1 MAKDTKINSR
11 KEKSSGNL
19 EYLGIKHIRFHFNC
33 TQCSAGIVLRTNPQL
48 SRVLCESDATL
59 FCGDQLPGRLPY
71 GLEEESNW
79 HENRDEILA
88 QRIFMMKRERGR
100 RLSQLFWSF
109 SSRKMNS
116 RAEISKVARDCSDD
130 VDHTQLNIKADK
142 VEDPRL
148 QLIFQMDLTV
158 RCFAALSSL
167 TTCFLT
173 ALRRWRDGS
182 RDDGGRDDN
191 CINGGGGESGG
202 NELMAMSSGGS
213 GEAVVVILMTR

>member
-1 MAKDTKINSR
+1 MALAAQPKNLQIENVVLNLPRNIRCNKCRNTMAKDTKINSR

-19 EYLGIKHIRFHFNC
+19 EYLGIKNIRFHFNC

-71 GLEEESNW
+71 GLEE
-79 HENRDEILA
+79 
-88 QRIFMMKRERGR
+88 MKRERGR

-116 RAEISKVARDCSDD
+116 RAEISKVARDCS
-130 VDHTQLNIKADK
+130 VQN
-142 VEDPRL
+142 
-148 QLIFQMDLTV
+148 
-158 RCFAALSSL
+158 
-167 TTCFLT
+167 
-173 ALRRWRDGS
+173 DGS

-202 NELMAMSSGGS
+202 NESMAMSSGGS
-213 GEAVVVILMTR
+213 GEAVVVIVMTR